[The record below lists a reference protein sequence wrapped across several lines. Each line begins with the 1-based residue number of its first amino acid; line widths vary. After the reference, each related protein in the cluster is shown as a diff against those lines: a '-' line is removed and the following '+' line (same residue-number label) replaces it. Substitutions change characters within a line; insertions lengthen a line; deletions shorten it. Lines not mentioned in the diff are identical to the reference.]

1 MDETVGLADR
11 RIDAAFVIPGG
22 IRDEIVAHAVAGL
35 PFETCGLLAGRDG
48 RVERFYP
55 IRNMDQ
61 SEFTY
66 QLDPREY
73 PQAVDD
79 IDDRNLQWIGIYHSH
94 THSPAYPSPTD
105 RAKSAGVQA
114 LYPEMRFVLVSL
126 EDRAS
131 PSVRAFSIEGDQVT
145 EQAVRFP

>member
-1 MDETVGLADR
+1 
-11 RIDAAFVIPGG
+11 VIPVAV
-22 IRDEIVAHAVAGL
+22 RDQLMAHAIAGL

-55 IRNMDQ
+55 IPNIDR

-66 QLDPREY
+66 QLDPSEY

-79 IDDRNLQWIGIYHSH
+79 IEARGLEWIGVYHSH
-94 THSPAYPSPTD
+94 THTEAYPSPTD

-114 LYPEMRFVLVSL
+114 FYPEMRFVLVSL
-126 EDRAS
+126 QHRDR
-131 PSVRAFSIEGDQVT
+131 PSIRAFTIAGDLVE
-145 EQAVRFP
+145 EQEVNLA